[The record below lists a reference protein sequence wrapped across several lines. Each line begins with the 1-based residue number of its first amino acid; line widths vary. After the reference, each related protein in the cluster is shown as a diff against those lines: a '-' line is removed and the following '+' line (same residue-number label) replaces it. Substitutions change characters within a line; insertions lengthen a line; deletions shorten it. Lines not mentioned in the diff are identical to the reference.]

1 MSSVYKPKYTAAIPE
16 NAERCKLHGYPA
28 ARYVDGKG
36 KKQVRPIKQT
46 AKGERMVCQ
55 QSTWWMKYRLP
66 DGTIRREKGFKDKLA
81 TEQEAARLEKEAQQ
95 AAAGVLIVDSKQLTA
110 PLPDHIAAYVA
121 DLERAGRSGK
131 HYELVKTRLGNITNG
146 CGWDTLRHISPDS
159 MSRYLASL
167 KRDGLAAKTQ
177 NEYLAVAKSFCNWC
191 VSNSRLAGNPL
202 ASVSKIEHVEKVY
215 ERRALTIEESRRLLE
230 HAGPRRLIY
239 LFALNTG
246 LRRSEINQLQWG
258 DVRIGPDEKTPYI
271 ALRASTT
278 KARRADT
285 LPLRDDI
292 ADELRAIMP
301 TDAKPTDKVFGSVPK
316 MATFKRDLERAGIK
330 HSDGAGRVIDFHGL
344 RVSYGTMLA
353 KAGVAPRV
361 AMELMRHTDMRLTMG
376 IYTDP
381 RILDTSKAVDTLPS
395 LSGRPEDSR
404 EQTVALKTG
413 TDDCPVSSADESIA
427 LNRDSQRPSLSIS
440 GQNGGSE
447 RAKTPIK
454 TGVLDGGGG
463 NRTRVP

>member
-1 MSSVYKPKYTAAIPE
+1 MAKPRRLGPSSDFLVT
-16 NAERCKLHGYPA
+16 RRGSCPA
-28 ARYVDGKG
+28 FLSYDSGLLPPAN
-36 KKQVRPIKQT
+36 
-46 AKGERMVCQ
+46 
-55 QSTWWMKYRLP
+55 YRQP
-66 DGTIRREKGFKDKLA
+66 
-81 TEQEAARLEKEAQQ
+81 
-95 AAAGVLIVDSKQLTA
+95 AAGVLAVDSGQLSA
-110 PLPDHIAAYVA
+110 PLSEHIAAYVA
-121 DLERAGRSGK
+121 DLERAGRSAK
-131 HYELVKTRLGNITNG
+131 HYELVNTRLENIVAG
-146 CGWDTLRHISPDS
+146 CGWETLRQVLPDS
-159 MSRYLASL
+159 MSRYLMGL
-167 KRDGLAAKTQ
+167 KRDGFAAKTQ
-177 NEYLAVAKSFCNWC
+177 NKYLAVAKAFCNWC
-191 VSNSRLAGNPL
+191 VSNNRLAGNPL

-215 ERRALTIEESRRLLE
+215 ERRALTLEEARRFIE
-230 HAGPRRLIY
+230 HAGPRRLVY
-239 LFALNTG
+239 LFALSSG
-246 LRRSEINQLQWG
+246 LRRPEIGQLQWG

-301 TDAKPTDKVFGSVPK
+301 ADAQPTEKVFASVPK

-330 HSDGAGRVIDFHGL
+330 HCDGAGRVIDYHAL

-381 RILDTSKAVDTLPS
+381 RILDTSRAVDTLPS
-395 LSGRPEDSR
+395 LSDRPEDGR
-404 EQTVALKTG
+404 QRTATLKTG
-413 TDDCPVSSADESIA
+413 TDDMPVSGPDESIA
-427 LNRDSQRPSLSIS
+427 LNRDSECPELSIS

-447 RAKTPIK
+447 HAKTPVN
-454 TGVLDGGGG
+454 TRVFNGGGG